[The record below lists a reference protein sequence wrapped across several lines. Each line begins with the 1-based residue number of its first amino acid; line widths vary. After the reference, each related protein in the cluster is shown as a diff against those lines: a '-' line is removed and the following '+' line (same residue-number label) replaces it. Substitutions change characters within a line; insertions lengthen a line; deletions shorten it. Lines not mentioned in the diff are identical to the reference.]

1 MKKIISLFLAL
12 MLITLPLVSCGK
24 DEEEDKSNDQSV
36 NDETE
41 KEPEVELPGVNFLED
56 DLSDY
61 IEISEEYYKNFDV
74 LVDPGRVNMLE
85 VENKIVQTLCSYK
98 HQKEIEGD
106 GVISVGDVV
115 YIYYKGYYIKD
126 GEPYFFQGGDNTA
139 ESSPYALEIGSGG
152 FILGFEYNLIGKNP
166 KDYNEDNPLVVETFF
181 PENYQSAELAGKTA
195 YFIVTVEKL
204 VEYDAP
210 ELDDAFVFETL
221 KLDAEDLKEY
231 EGETLTDK
239 YKSYVK
245 EQVLIEH
252 GLDIDSLVMDAFWKA
267 VSEHAVVKKYPEKQL
282 KETYDSFVEELEYY
296 YEYYS
301 YYYGYEYHTF
311 MCLYLGLE
319 VGSDWQAYL
328 EGLAKE
334 QVKEKLIFFHIM
346 NVEGLKPTAEEYDAL
361 FEKYLVEVL
370 AEKGVT
376 PEKYAT
382 IEEYN
387 KDKETYKDQLIKQN
401 GEDYFK
407 TMLYYQAVS
416 KGIKSFA
423 NIIEITE

>member
-1 MKKIISLFLAL
+1 MKRIISIFLIL
-12 MLITLPLVSCGK
+12 MLMTLPLVSCGK

-36 NDETE
+36 NDEAN
-41 KEPEVELPGVNFLED
+41 KGPEVELPGVNFLED

-61 IEISEEYYKNFDV
+61 IEISEEYYKSFDV

-85 VENKIVQTLCSYK
+85 VENKIIQTLCSYK
-98 HQKEIEGD
+98 YQKEIEGD
-106 GVISVGDVV
+106 GVISVGDVAH
-115 YIYYKGYYIKD
+115 IYYKGYYMKD
-126 GEPYFFQGGDNTA
+126 GEPYFFQGGDNTTGSA
-139 ESSPYALEIGSGG
+139 SYALEIGSGG

-210 ELDDAFVFETL
+210 ELDDAFVSETL
-221 KLDAEDLKEY
+221 KLDEEDLKEY

-252 GLDIDSLVMDAFWKA
+252 GLDIDSLVMDAFWKS

-282 KETYDSFVEELEYY
+282 KETYDSFMEELEYY

-311 MCLYLGLE
+311 MCLYLGLDA
-319 VGSDWQAYL
+319 GSDWQAYL
-328 EGLAKE
+328 EELAKE

-346 NVEGLKPTAEEYDAL
+346 NVEGLKPTREEYDAL

-370 AEKGVT
+370 VEKGVT

-387 KDKETYKDQLIKQN
+387 KDKETYKEQLIKQY

-407 TMLYYQAVS
+407 TMLYYQAVA